1 MKIFIVR
8 HGAAEH
14 GSVQDQSRSLTEKGV
29 RQVDGA
35 GHWLA
40 QQSLNQPKLISS
52 PFHRTQQTAEAIAR
66 HLNLPVETN
75 PLLVPEGDIRQLLDQ
90 LAGSSGDIILVSHL
104 PLVGHLAALLV
115 DGQIYEQPW
124 SPAEVWMLEGDVA
137 AAGCMAVTGVWY
149 PVLDGI

>member
-8 HGAAEH
+8 HGSAEH
-14 GSVQDQSRSLTEKGV
+14 GSVQDQSRSLTEKGL

-35 GHWLA
+35 GQWLA

-52 PFHRTQQTAEAIAR
+52 PFYRTQQTADAIAR

-75 PLLVPEGDIRQLLDQ
+75 PLLVPEGDIRQLLNQ
-90 LAGSSGDIILVSHL
+90 LVGLSGDIILVSHL

-137 AAGCMAVTGVWY
+137 AAGCMSVTGVWY